1 MWVSKNCHWCC
12 ILKAELDQNLLNVSI
27 LINVNSL
34 GESVP
39 HDVQTNIYLRVSL
52 SDVERSFHFI
62 ENVSSLVHLNTACN
76 YVIDKYAKNQ
86 TRSMLLIYTQ
96 GLAIDGMRW

>member
-1 MWVSKNCHWCC
+1 
-12 ILKAELDQNLLNVSI
+12 
-27 LINVNSL
+27 
-34 GESVP
+34 
-39 HDVQTNIYLRVSL
+39 VQTNIYLRVSL

-96 GLAIDGMRW
+96 GLGIDGMRW